1 MNQISAG
8 VGGHGDPLGIDQGRR
23 AVNRSSRERPDLNT
37 QFDSGTPALR
47 SRQVVRR
54 MAFFVALADVN
65 QRFGGEPRAARRRM
79 ARRLAK
85 AATKGLA
92 R

>member
-1 MNQISAG
+1 MNENSTVEETRTAM
-8 VGGHGDPLGIDQGRR
+8 HNA
-23 AVNRSSRERPDLNT
+23 AV
-37 QFDSGTPALR
+37 R

-54 MAFFVALADVN
+54 MAFGVALADVN

-85 AATKGLA
+85 AATKGL